1 MKYSLSF
8 LLFAS
13 LSIHVISQPVRVVPY
28 YEWSDPIAFQLSRS
42 PLITGYGECSD
53 SLSQVYDGMIFYEY
67 DGAYYGI
74 ENWADYYYW
83 YTKKYWY
90 YFDEPELYEFF
101 YLTGNDYGMASYIA
115 GNYYRCHY
123 YPSLISLQFTNRK
136 PQYNRLRDTK
146 YCAQSAKEIKR
157 LNKALDNA
165 FVKKLNSSQKK
176 ESYCQKYRN
185 YSYSYSGTHTTC
197 AYKIAGKTG
206 YAGQR
211 NRQAPVNSSVNR
223 ISSTVQ
229 SSGTTELARVAETLK

>member
-1 MKYSLSF
+1 MKYSLLF

-13 LSIHVISQPVRVVPY
+13 LSIHVISQPVRVVSY
-28 YEWSDPIAFQLSRS
+28 YEWSDPIAFQLSRN
-42 PLITGYGECSD
+42 PLITGYGEYSD

-74 ENWADYYYW
+74 ESWADYYYW

-90 YFDEPELYEFF
+90 YFDQPELYEFF

-123 YPSLISLQFTNRK
+123 YPSLISLRFTDRK
-136 PQYNRLRDTK
+136 PEYNRLRDTR
-146 YCAQSAKEIKR
+146 YFAQSDIEVKR

-165 FVKKLNSSQKK
+165 FVKKLNLSQKMN
-176 ESYCQKYRN
+176 SSCQTHNN
-185 YSYSYSGTHTTC
+185 YSYTYSTAC
-197 AYKIAGKTG
+197 AASIAGKAE
-206 YAGQR
+206 YREQR
-211 NRQAPVNSSVNR
+211 NSHSPVNPSVNR
-223 ISSTVQ
+223 ISSVIQ